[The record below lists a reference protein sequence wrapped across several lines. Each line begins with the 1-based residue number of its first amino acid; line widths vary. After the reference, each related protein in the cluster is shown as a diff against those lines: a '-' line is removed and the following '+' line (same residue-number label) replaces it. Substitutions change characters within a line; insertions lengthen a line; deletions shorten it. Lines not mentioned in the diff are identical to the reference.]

1 MSQQTITINGTT
13 YDAHTGLPIE
23 GDARVTSPSSSFD
36 KPKSHHSHD
45 MHARTQKSHTL
56 NRRVVK
62 KIASKQAEVTPSS
75 AATAPKNTVQKSPA
89 ITKFAPHPTGS
100 IRKGRVMSDIG
111 PTVHPMAQKAQQRMS
126 QKPQAAQSV
135 ITPAPHMRPQ
145 EQRAAVKSAP
155 KPSSV
160 IKQEAVTE
168 ALKDAPSHSKN
179 AHKQHKEKGSR
190 KTSRLIS
197 IASASTAL
205 LLLGGYFT
213 YLNMPNLSVR
223 VAAAQAGIDASYPS
237 YRPDGYSLN
246 GPVAYDQGEVSMKF
260 AANAGPQNF
269 GITQTKTDWD
279 SSALKENYV
288 KAKWGENATQYTE
301 NGLTIY
307 ALDGDAAWVNNGIL
321 YTIDGDAPLS
331 SSQIRGIATS
341 M

>member
-13 YDAHTGLPIE
+13 YDAHTGLPVE

-45 MHARTQKSHTL
+45 IHARTQKSHTL

-62 KIASKQAEVTPSS
+62 KIANQQAAAPAVTKPSKAI
-75 AATAPKNTVQKSPA
+75 QKSPS
-89 ITKFAPHPTGS
+89 ITKFAPHPTGVVS
-100 IRKGRVMSDIG
+100 RGRVMSDIG

-126 QKPQAAQSV
+126 QKPKTSHSV
-135 ITPAPHMRPQ
+135 VTPAPHLRQPQ
-145 EQRAAVKSAP
+145 QQPAVKSAP
-155 KPSSV
+155 KPSHI
-160 IKQEAVTE
+160 IKQEAVAE
-168 ALKDAPSHSKN
+168 ALHNAPGHKAN

-197 IASASTAL
+197 IASASLAL

-269 GITQTKTDWD
+269 AITQTKTDWD
-279 SSALKENYV
+279 SSALKENFV